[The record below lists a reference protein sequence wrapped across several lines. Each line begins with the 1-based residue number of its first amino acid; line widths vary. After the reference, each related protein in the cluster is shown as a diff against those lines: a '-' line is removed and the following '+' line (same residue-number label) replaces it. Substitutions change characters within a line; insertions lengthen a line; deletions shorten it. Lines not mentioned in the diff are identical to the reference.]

1 MRVKIKDIAK
11 QIRGVS
17 YKPIDVMNSLT
28 KSSITLLRANNISDG
43 SINFEEVAFINKQ
56 RVKGNQ
62 LLRKGDI
69 LICTSSGSKALV
81 GKAAYV
87 DNDMNMTFGAFC
99 KVVRP
104 IEGNTRYLGY
114 FFDSPY
120 YRYVISNVS
129 AGANI
134 NNIKTDDIDNLEVEW
149 PNIERQ
155 NEIAEILDKITNVIA
170 LRNRQIVELN
180 QLVKSRFLEL
190 FGDLK
195 LNNKNWKFF
204 SFPEFALIDTQMI
217 HDFHNYEDYP
227 HIGIDSIEKDTGN
240 ILAYRT
246 ISEDHVISG
255 KYLFTAN
262 HIIYSK
268 IRPNLN
274 KVALPDFDGLC
285 SADAYPILPI
295 EGKSNRYF
303 LAFILR
309 SNLFLSYILAFS
321 NRTNLPKVN
330 KVQIERFRCPLP
342 PIEMQDRF
350 AVFYKQVDKSKMAVQ
365 KSLDELETLKK
376 SLMQT
381 YFG

>member
-1 MRVKIKDIAK
+1 MSDISEIA
-11 QIRGVS
+11 
-17 YKPIDVMNSLT
+17 T
-28 KSSITLLRANNISDG
+28 FISDG
-43 SINFEEVAFINKQ
+43 DWIESQDQSDYGIRLIQTGNIGNGEYLDKPDKAKYISEEIYNKLHCTD
-56 RVKGNQ
+56 VHA
-62 LLRKGDI
+62 GDI
-69 LICTSSGSKALV
+69 LISRLPDPIGRSCIVPKTIGRAVTAVDCTILRV
-81 GKAAYV
+81 
-87 DNDMNMTFGAFC
+87 
-99 KVVRP
+99 
-104 IEGNTRYLGY
+104 
-114 FFDSPY
+114 
-120 YRYVISNVS
+120 
-129 AGANI
+129 NI
-134 NNIKTDDIDNLEVEW
+134 NIYNPQFFVYYTQTDIYKSKLSHFLTGTTRKRISRKNLEK
-149 PNIERQ
+149 
-155 NEIAEILDKITNVIA
+155 IAVPQYSRESQDVVVKKLDKITNLISMRKQQ
-170 LRNRQIVELN
+170 LEILDELI
-180 QLVKSRFLEL
+180 KSRFLEL

-195 LNNKNWKFF
+195 LNSKNWKIF

-246 ISEDHVISG
+246 IGEDHVISG

-330 KVQIERFRCPLP
+330 KAQIERFRCPLP

-350 AVFYKQVDKSKMAVQ
+350 AVFYKQVDKSKMAIQ

>member
-1 MRVKIKDIAK
+1 MVHNNVMRYKVRDVFDDVTKYGTKIKTSQYLEHGKYPIFDQGKDYIAGYTNEDEGIFQK
-11 QIRGVS
+11 VPVILFGDHTGILKYITRPCFLGADGVKLL
-17 YKPIDVMNSLT
+17 KPKDSNIVVKYLFYA
-28 KSSITLLRANNISDG
+28 LNNVNIPDAGYSRHFKWLKEG
-43 SINFEEVAFINKQ
+43 EIPIP
-56 RVKGNQ
+56 
-62 LLRKGDI
+62 
-69 LICTSSGSKALV
+69 SKEQQSMIV
-81 GKAAYV
+81 
-87 DNDMNMTFGAFC
+87 
-99 KVVRP
+99 
-104 IEGNTRYLGY
+104 
-114 FFDSPY
+114 
-120 YRYVISNVS
+120 
-129 AGANI
+129 
-134 NNIKTDDIDNLEVEW
+134 
-149 PNIERQ
+149 
-155 NEIAEILDKITNVIA
+155 EILDE
-170 LRNRQIVELN
+170 LSYIVQKEKEMLIKFDE
-180 QLVKSRFLEL
+180 LVKSRFIEL

-195 LNNKNWKFF
+195 LNSKNWKIF

-227 HIGIDSIEKDTGN
+227 HIGIDRIEKDTGN

-246 ISEDHVISG
+246 IGEDHVISG

-330 KVQIERFRCPLP
+330 KAQIERFRCPLP

-350 AVFYKQVDKSKMAVQ
+350 AVFYKQVDKSKYCGAI
-365 KSLDELETLKK
+365 SLH
-376 SLMQT
+376 
-381 YFG
+381 

>member
-1 MRVKIKDIAK
+1 MRYKVRDVFDDVTKYGTKIKTSQYLEHGKYPIFDQGKDYIAGYTNEDEGIFQK
-11 QIRGVS
+11 VPVILFGDHTGILKYITRPCFLGADGVKLL
-17 YKPIDVMNSLT
+17 KPKDSNIVVKYLFYA
-28 KSSITLLRANNISDG
+28 LNNVNIPDAGYSRHFKWLKEG
-43 SINFEEVAFINKQ
+43 EI
-56 RVKGNQ
+56 
-62 LLRKGDI
+62 
-69 LICTSSGSKALV
+69 
-81 GKAAYV
+81 
-87 DNDMNMTFGAFC
+87 
-99 KVVRP
+99 P
-104 IEGNTRYLGY
+104 IPPKEQQ
-114 FFDSPY
+114 SMI
-120 YRYVISNVS
+120 V
-129 AGANI
+129 
-134 NNIKTDDIDNLEVEW
+134 
-149 PNIERQ
+149 
-155 NEIAEILDKITNVIA
+155 EILDE
-170 LRNRQIVELN
+170 LSYIVQKEKEMLIKFDE
-180 QLVKSRFLEL
+180 LVKSRFIEL

-195 LNNKNWKFF
+195 LNSKNWKIF

-246 ISEDHVISG
+246 IGEDHVISG

-330 KVQIERFRCPLP
+330 KAQIERFRCPLP

-350 AVFYKQVDKSKMAVQ
+350 AVFYKQVDKSKYGGAI
-365 KSLDELETLKK
+365 SLHLLEDVSHML
-376 SLMQT
+376 
-381 YFG
+381 